1 MNDESTTTLPI
12 LNPRLQDTLS
22 DLIESVLDSLDEAF
36 QLHDAGMLDLG
47 DTISHASEALIDYL
61 LDLFPFNDR
70 ECLRLGD
77 FMAACVIAIAQA
89 PGPHHDE
96 EAEPLIPACFTPR
109 YRAVMCEN
117 EAVLMTIAGEVMQM
131 LRQNEADPH
140 HIVPYTVDRFI
151 SYLAAKGIKV
161 TPTFR
166 RAITDYVLLGTLH
179 HFVLNK

>member
-1 MNDESTTTLPI
+1 MNDDTITAFPI
-12 LNPRLQDTLS
+12 LNAKIQTE
-22 DLIESVLDSLDEAF
+22 LINHIEHVRDFLNEAF
-36 QLHDAGMLDLG
+36 RHHATGRLDLG
-47 DTISHASEALIDYL
+47 DTISWVCETTSDYL
-61 LDLFPFNDR
+61 DERMPLTDSQAEQLV
-70 ECLRLGD
+70 D

-151 SYLAAKGIKV
+151 SYLADKGIKV